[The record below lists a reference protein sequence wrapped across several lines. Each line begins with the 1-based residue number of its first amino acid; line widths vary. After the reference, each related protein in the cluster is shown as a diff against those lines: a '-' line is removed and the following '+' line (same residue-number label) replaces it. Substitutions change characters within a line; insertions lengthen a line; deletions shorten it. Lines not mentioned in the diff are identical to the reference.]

1 MIMSTKRNS
10 SWTKAAVVDALNA
23 RGVYVSK
30 NDITINAT
38 AKDLAWA
45 KEEAWREYRGG
56 VFCIA
61 GFGGIPDAVVYAE
74 REPYDDALPYVT
86 HIMIRSGRVSTFL
99 IDEIADA
106 IF

>member
-45 KEEAWREYRGG
+45 KEEAREYHGG

-61 GFGGIPDAVVYAE
+61 GFSGIPDAIIYAE
-74 REPYDDALPYVT
+74 RAPYDDALLYVT